1 MASAEMA
8 TGDAEPAPDAGEPRR
23 GKRNSAKQFGVN
35 VISNVGTKIIQIT
48 VLVWVNQYLLKRIDT
63 NEYALF
69 PLITSLIF
77 FVQFVRIMATGGI
90 ARYLVV
96 ADSRDDDEEV
106 TRITSSML
114 PVLLGMA
121 AVIVIGGG
129 WAVANID
136 HLLEI
141 DSRYLWDAR
150 LMLTLILV
158 NMAVNIVATP
168 FASGLYVRQKF
179 TIINLI
185 QLGCELGRNAILI
198 LLILGVGPRVIWLVV
213 GTFVGDIVNVLLR
226 VVATRRLI
234 PAIRLDPSKFS
245 WATCKELLQ
254 FGAWTSTRG
263 ISRFLSR
270 TSPVL
275 LLNKFGTPLDLTV
288 FHLGRLPD
296 TQLQKIISAAMVP
309 VDPAITRMHA
319 QSGEDS
325 MQHIYYRGNRYCMW
339 LALLLPAPL
348 IVLAGPIIELYVGTG
363 YATAAAIMV
372 LFLLRYPVLFASSMF
387 YRVAQATARVQTFYT
402 GQIAVQLASVASMF
416 LAAQSGIGVVGM
428 TTAMCVTEIVLTML
442 LIWVLGL
449 RFVNGTWTRFL
460 WTVLLPGGAPFVA
473 SLLACYGVSKLTEID
488 SWTTVALTGA
498 FASLVYILVVLA
510 MTDGSDR
517 QLLQKA
523 RRTIASRLGSRKNR
537 DGMTFASDGNQSVT

>member
-8 TGDAEPAPDAGEPRR
+8 TGDAETAPDAGEPRR

-114 PVLLGMA
+114 PVLLGV
-121 AVIVIGGG
+121 AVVIGIGGG

-158 NMAVNIVATP
+158 SMAVNIVATP

-213 GTFVGDIVNVLLR
+213 GTFVGDIGNVLLR

-234 PAIRLDPSKFS
+234 PAIRLDASKFS

-275 LLNKFGTPLDLTV
+275 LLNKFGSPLDLTV
-288 FHLGRLPD
+288 FHLGQLPD

-325 MQHIYYRGNRYCMW
+325 MKSIYYRGNRYSMW

-372 LFLLRYPVLFASSMF
+372 LFLVRYPVLFASSMF

-416 LAAQSGIGVVGM
+416 LAARDGIGVVGM